1 MTWWHCTGM
10 AGGTP
15 HALSVI
21 PAKAGIQIFAAVDSR
36 LRGNGVVVLRGNDGM
51 MLCGNDGMMLCGND
65 VVVLHG
71 NEFQ

>member
-1 MTWWHCTGM
+1 M

-21 PAKAGIQIFAAVDSR
+21 SAKAGIQIFAAVDSR

-51 MLCGNDGMMLCGND
+51 MLCGND